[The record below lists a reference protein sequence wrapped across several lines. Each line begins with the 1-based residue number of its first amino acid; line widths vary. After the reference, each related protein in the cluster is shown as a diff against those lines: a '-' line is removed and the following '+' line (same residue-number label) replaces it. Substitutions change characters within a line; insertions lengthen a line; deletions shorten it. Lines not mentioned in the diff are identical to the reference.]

1 MRGDYRRFIGKY
13 VVPLAMLLMILGF
26 IFLCQPWS
34 EFLHAYSVAIT
45 IVGFGVLAIMLIFAI
60 IGMPIVLLYT
70 AGVYYI
76 FQGKVR
82 LENDSY

>member
-1 MRGDYRRFIGKY
+1 MGGDYRWFIGKY

-45 IVGFGVLAIMLIFAI
+45 IVGLILFTIFARFA
-60 IGMPIVLLYT
+60 P
-70 AGVYYI
+70 
-76 FQGKVR
+76 QPEK
-82 LENDSY
+82 N

>member
-1 MRGDYRRFIGKY
+1 MRGNYRRFIGKY

-45 IVGFGVLAIMLIFAI
+45 IVGLILFTIFARFA
-60 IGMPIVLLYT
+60 P
-70 AGVYYI
+70 
-76 FQGKVR
+76 QPEK
-82 LENDSY
+82 N

>member
-1 MRGDYRRFIGKY
+1 MGGDYRRFIGKY

-45 IVGFGVLAIMLIFAI
+45 IVGLILFTIFARFA
-60 IGMPIVLLYT
+60 P
-70 AGVYYI
+70 
-76 FQGKVR
+76 QPEK
-82 LENDSY
+82 N

>member
-45 IVGFGVLAIMLIFAI
+45 IVGLILFTIFARFA
-60 IGMPIVLLYT
+60 PEPS
-70 AGVYYI
+70 
-76 FQGKVR
+76 KH
-82 LENDSY
+82 